1 MAENTSYTSLFGHL
15 IQEVKQYLSLQKE
28 YVLMDTADKL
38 IVILSSVAIAVICIV
53 LGAMVLFFLT
63 FALAHWIGAVTNNVP
78 LGFLCI
84 ALFHLA
90 TLALFYRNRNKW
102 VIQPLARA
110 IIRLF
115 VSKEEVEEQKAL

>member
-1 MAENTSYTSLFGHL
+1 MADNTSYTSLFGHL

-38 IVILSSVAIAVICIV
+38 IVILSSVAIAVVCFV
-53 LGAMVLFFLT
+53 LSAMALFFLT
-63 FALAHWIGAVTNNVP
+63 FALAHWIGAVTDNVP

-90 TLALFYRNRNKW
+90 ILVLFFRNRNKW
-102 VIQPLARA
+102 IIQPLARA
-110 IIRLF
+110 IVRLF
-115 VSKEEVEEQKAL
+115 VSKEETQEQTL

>member
-1 MAENTSYTSLFGHL
+1 MADNTSYTSLFGHL

-38 IVILSSVAIAVICIV
+38 IVILSSVAIAVVCFV
-53 LGAMVLFFLT
+53 LGAMTLFFLT
-63 FALAHWIGAVTNNVP
+63 FALAHWIGAVTDNVP

-90 TLALFYRNRNKW
+90 ILVLFFRNRNKW
-102 VIQPLARA
+102 IIQPLARA
-110 IIRLF
+110 IVRLF
-115 VSKEEVEEQKAL
+115 VSKEETQEQTL

>member
-1 MAENTSYTSLFGHL
+1 MADNTSYTSLFGHL

-38 IVILSSVAIAVICIV
+38 IVILSSVAIAVVCFV
-53 LGAMVLFFLT
+53 LGAMALFFLT
-63 FALAHWIGAVTNNVP
+63 LALAHWIGAVTDNVP

-90 TLALFYRNRNKW
+90 ILVLFFRNRNKW
-102 VIQPLARA
+102 IIQPLARA
-110 IIRLF
+110 IVRLF
-115 VSKEEVEEQKAL
+115 VSKEETQEQTL

>member
-1 MAENTSYTSLFGHL
+1 MADNTSYTSLFGHL

-38 IVILSSVAIAVICIV
+38 IVILSSVAIAVVCFV
-53 LGAMVLFFLT
+53 LGAMALFFLT
-63 FALAHWIGAVTNNVP
+63 FALAHWIGAVTDNVP

-90 TLALFYRNRNKW
+90 ILVLFFRNLMRIGRCALSCAGIAGGVKSYHCHH
-102 VIQPLARA
+102 
-110 IIRLF
+110 
-115 VSKEEVEEQKAL
+115 S

>member
-1 MAENTSYTSLFGHL
+1 MADNTSYTSLFGHL

-38 IVILSSVAIAVICIV
+38 IVILSSVAIAVVCFV
-53 LGAMVLFFLT
+53 LVAMALFFLT
-63 FALAHWIGAVTNNVP
+63 FALAHWIGAVTDNVP

-90 TLALFYRNRNKW
+90 ILVLFFRNRNKW
-102 VIQPLARA
+102 IIQPLARA
-110 IIRLF
+110 IVRLF
-115 VSKEEVEEQKAL
+115 VSKEETQEQTL

>member
-1 MAENTSYTSLFGHL
+1 MADNTSYTSLFGHL

-38 IVILSSVAIAVICIV
+38 IVILSSVAIAVVCFV
-53 LGAMVLFFLT
+53 LSAMALFFLT
-63 FALAHWIGAVTNNVP
+63 FALAHWIGAVTDNVP

-90 TLALFYRNRNKW
+90 ILVLFFRNRNKW
-102 VIQPLARA
+102 IIQPLARA
-110 IIRLF
+110 IVRLF
-115 VSKEEVEEQKAL
+115 VSKEEAREQTL

>member
-1 MAENTSYTSLFGHL
+1 MADNTSYTSLFGHL

-38 IVILSSVAIAVICIV
+38 IVILSSVATAAVCFV
-53 LGAMVLFFLT
+53 LGAMALFFLT
-63 FALAHWIGAVTNNVP
+63 FALAHWIGAVTDNVP

-90 TLALFYRNRNKW
+90 ILVLFFRNRNKW
-102 VIQPLARA
+102 IIQPLARA
-110 IIRLF
+110 IVRLF
-115 VSKEEVEEQKAL
+115 VSKEETQEQTL